1 MHKPNHFLNAHGVWQ
16 CNSTKYVITRQHHDG
31 PMEEYGRPG
40 FVLDREGKFVKLSR
54 PTRGTW
60 IET

>member
-1 MHKPNHFLNAHGVWQ
+1 MIKPNHFLNAHGVWQ
-16 CNSTKYVITRQHHDG
+16 CNSTKHVITRQHHDG
-31 PMEEYGRPG
+31 PLEEYGRSG